1 MGKWAEPELTF
12 GFLAACLPVLPAFI
26 KHILRTSLGVKMR
39 GLWTSSPVTSTG
51 RRSSV
56 QYDFS
61 GGRQVRT
68 VGSHGRVNEKTSRIT
83 KVVEMDIE
91 FEELTRESRDGE
103 AREGRSRGTNRRQDE
118 EWAVGADGV
127 RQQASVGPLRY

>member
-26 KHILRTSLGVKMR
+26 KHILRTPLGIKMR
-39 GLWTSSPVTSTG
+39 GFWTSSPVTDNSCTG
-51 RRSSV
+51 

-61 GGRQVRT
+61 GGRQIRT
-68 VGSHGRVNEKTSRIT
+68 IGSHGRANENNSRIT

-91 FEELTRESRDGE
+91 FEELTRESRDGLTG
-103 AREGRSRGTNRRQDE
+103 EGRSRETSRERDE
-118 EWAVGADGV
+118 EWVVGAKGV
-127 RQQASVGPLRY
+127 RQQASVGPLRS